1 MNKTD
6 FPLLTKLLDV
16 VYLDSGATTLK
27 PQPVIDAELGYYQMY
42 SANIHRGLYPLSIK
56 ATQAYDVARASV
68 AKLLHAD
75 SPSEIVFT
83 KGATE
88 GLNLLASSL
97 AQDLNSGDEIVCTI
111 LEHHSNFVPWQQIC
125 QYKKMKLLIIDSKF
139 TMQKDGQVKMG
150 TYISKKTKIL
160 TLPYISNVTG
170 EILPIKEIVAAA
182 RKINPHIITIVDA
195 CQAVAHLPVDVQDLD
210 CDFLVFSGHKL
221 YGPTGIGVLYGKKE
235 QLERLPPYQFGGDMI
250 HSVSIGKTTF
260 AQIPSK
266 FEAGTPPIAQAIGLG
281 SAIEHV
287 LSIGFEAIQ
296 KHESELYA
304 YAIKKLAV
312 FGSDL
317 IVVQP
322 VVSAQNGH
330 SIVTFTSPRVHAHDL
345 ADLLGQG
352 NICVRAGHHCAQPLH
367 DHLGLSATA
376 RISFG
381 LYNTHADIDAFVAEL
396 QKIIAQFK

>member
-6 FPLLTKLLDV
+6 FPLLTKQLDV

-27 PQPVIDAELGYYQMY
+27 PQRVIDAELGYYQMY

-56 ATQAYDVARASV
+56 ATQAYDAARASV

-75 SPSEIVFT
+75 SPSETVFT

-125 QYKKMKLLIIDSKF
+125 QR
-139 TMQKDGQVKMG
+139 
-150 TYISKKTKIL
+150 KKTKLLVVDSKLVINKDAQVKVNEFVSMRTKIL
-160 TLPYISNVTG
+160 ALPYVSNVTG

-182 RKINPHIITIVDA
+182 RKINPQIIVIVDA
-195 CQAVAHLPVDVQDLD
+195 CQAVAHLPVNVQDLD

-221 YGPTGIGVLYGKKE
+221 YGPTGIGVLYGKKKR
-235 QLERLPPYQFGGDMI
+235 LEDLSPYQFGGDMI
-250 HSVSIGKTTF
+250 HSVTIDKTTF
-260 AQIPSK
+260 ANIPSK

-281 SAIEHV
+281 SAIEYV

-296 KHESELYA
+296 KHEVELYA

-322 VVSAQNGH
+322 VVSAQNGY

>member
-6 FPLLTKLLDV
+6 FPLLTKQPDV

-27 PQPVIDAELGYYQMY
+27 PQRVIDAELDYYQNY

-56 ATQAYDVARASV
+56 ATHAYDAARASV
-68 AKLLHAD
+68 ANFLHSKSASD
-75 SPSEIVFT
+75 IVFT
-83 KGATE
+83 KGATD

-97 AQDLNSGDEIVCTI
+97 AHDLNAGDEIACTI

-125 QYKKMKLLIIDSKF
+125 QHKKMKLQIVDSKL
-139 TMQKDGQVKMG
+139 TIQKNGQVKVD

-160 TLPYISNVTG
+160 ALPYVSNVTG
-170 EILPIKEIVAAA
+170 EILPIKEIISAA
-182 RKINPHIITIVDA
+182 RKINPQIITIIDA

-250 HSVSIGKTTF
+250 HSVSIAKTTY

-281 SAIEHV
+281 AAIKYVHTV
-287 LSIGFEAIQ
+287 GFDAIQ
-296 KHESELYA
+296 KHEADLYA
-304 YAIKKLAV
+304 YAIKEIAALGRDV
-312 FGSDL
+312 S
-317 IVVQP
+317 IVQP
-322 VVSAQNGH
+322 TVSTQNGH
-330 SIVTFTSPRVHAHDL
+330 SIVTFTSSHVHAHDL
-345 ADLLGQG
+345 ADLLGQS

-381 LYNTHADIDAFVAEL
+381 LYNTFKDVDAFVAEL

>member
-6 FPLLTKLLDV
+6 FPLLIKQLDV

-27 PQPVIDAELGYYQMY
+27 PQRVIDAELDYYQAY

-56 ATQAYDVARASV
+56 ATQAYDASRVMV

-75 SPSEIVFT
+75 SPSEIIFT
-83 KGATE
+83 KGATD

-97 AQDLNSGDEIVCTI
+97 AHDLKSPDEIICTI

-125 QYKKMKLLIIDSKF
+125 QRKKMKLLVVDSNLIIH
-139 TMQKDGQVKMG
+139 KDGQVRLNEYVTM
-150 TYISKKTKIL
+150 KTKIL

-170 EILPIKEIVAAA
+170 EILPVKEIITAA
-182 RKINPHIITIVDA
+182 RKINPQIIVIIDA
-195 CQAVAHLPVDVQDLD
+195 CQAVAHLPVNVQDLD

-235 QLERLPPYQFGGDMI
+235 RLENLSPYQFGGDMI
-250 HSVSIGKTTF
+250 HSVTIEKTTF
-260 AQIPSK
+260 AQTPSK

-281 SAIEHV
+281 SAIEYV

-296 KHESELYA
+296 KHEAELYA

-312 FGSDL
+312 FGDDL
-317 IVVQP
+317 KVVQP
-322 VVSAQNGH
+322 VVSSHNGH
-330 SIVTFTSPRVHAHDL
+330 SIVTFTSPHVHAHDL
-345 ADLLGQG
+345 ADLLGQS

-396 QKIIAQFK
+396 QKIVAQFK